1 MAVSARLQLCC
12 ASNEALHG
20 GFTDHLLVRRSQTR
34 ELH

>member
-1 MAVSARLQLCC
+1 MASVGALTTVLCVK
-12 ASNEALHG
+12 EALHG